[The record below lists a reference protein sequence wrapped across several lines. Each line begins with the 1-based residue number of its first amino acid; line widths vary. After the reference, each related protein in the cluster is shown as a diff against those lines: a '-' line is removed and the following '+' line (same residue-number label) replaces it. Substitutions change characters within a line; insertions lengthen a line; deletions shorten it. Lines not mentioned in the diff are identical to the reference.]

1 MNKAD
6 LSSLKTDIDKL
17 EIDKLETT
25 PTDLRQLS
33 NVVENNVVKKIA
45 YDELVKKV
53 NAIQILDTGYLV
65 KKAGYNTKNDEIE
78 KRNS

>member
-6 LSSLKTDIDKL
+6 LSSLETDIDKL

-25 PTDLRQLS
+25 PTDLRKLS

>member
-6 LSSLKTDIDKL
+6 LSSLETDIDKL

-25 PTDLRQLS
+25 PTDLHKLS